1 MDPAHYEKIADRLM
15 QFRGKIPKAY
25 HLSDQY
31 AQSIVENMQELIDH
45 MLNEIDQL
53 ARIDDLGMLV

>member
-1 MDPAHYEKIADRLM
+1 M

-25 HLSDQY
+25 YLSDKH
-31 AQSIVENMQELIDH
+31 AQSIVDNMQELIDH

-53 ARIDDLGMLV
+53 ARMDDLGLIQ

>member
-1 MDPAHYEKIADRLM
+1 MDPSHYEKIADRLM

-25 HLSDQY
+25 YLSDKH
-31 AQSIVENMQELIDH
+31 AQSIVDNMQELIDH

-53 ARIDDLGMLV
+53 ARMDDLGLIQ